1 MKELE
6 KQLKAVA
13 NRRRLAILKYLKQN
27 REAVVSDIA
36 QHIKLSFRS
45 TSKHLSIL
53 AANDIVDREQRSL
66 HMFYSLSQSQRQA
79 VSRIIS
85 LL

>member
-27 REAVVSDIA
+27 RGATVSDIA
-36 QHIKLSFRS
+36 GHIKLSFRS
-45 TSKHLSIL
+45 TSKHLGIL
-53 AANDIVDREQRSL
+53 AANDIVDREQSSL
-66 HMFYSLSQSQRQA
+66 HMVYRLSQSQRQA
-79 VSRIIS
+79 VHHILS

>member
-36 QHIKLSFRS
+36 EHIKLSFRS
-45 TSKHLSIL
+45 TSKHLGIL
-53 AANDIVDREQRSL
+53 AANDIVEREQRGL
-66 HMFYSLSQSQRQA
+66 HMIYRLSQSQRQA
-79 VSRIIS
+79 VRHTIS